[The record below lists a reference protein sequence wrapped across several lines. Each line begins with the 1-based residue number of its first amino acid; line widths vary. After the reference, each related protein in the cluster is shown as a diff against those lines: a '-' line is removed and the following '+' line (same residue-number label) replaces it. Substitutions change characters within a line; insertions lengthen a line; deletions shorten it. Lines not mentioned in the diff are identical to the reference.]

1 MAPVSF
7 QLQPDSGKSAIVTV
21 TEDVNFAPSVCVHP
35 LCCIHEFLHWGKLCA
50 GQHLKIASVIFLRMR
65 PGSLLI
71 IGVTMDYTVEL
82 VAQAI
87 YEAEQTAYRWD
98 DEPAIRKERFREYA
112 RNAINLLG
120 EDIGVLLFAL
130 KETAVDVSLGGP
142 RAAA

>member
-1 MAPVSF
+1 MRT
-7 QLQPDSGKSAIVTV
+7 G
-21 TEDVNFAPSVCVHP
+21 SV
-35 LCCIHEFLHWGKLCA
+35 
-50 GQHLKIASVIFLRMR
+50 
-65 PGSLLI
+65 LI

-82 VAQAI
+82 VAQTI

-120 EDIGVLLFAL
+120 EDIGVLIFAL
-130 KETAVDVSLGGP
+130 NKTAVDVSLGSP